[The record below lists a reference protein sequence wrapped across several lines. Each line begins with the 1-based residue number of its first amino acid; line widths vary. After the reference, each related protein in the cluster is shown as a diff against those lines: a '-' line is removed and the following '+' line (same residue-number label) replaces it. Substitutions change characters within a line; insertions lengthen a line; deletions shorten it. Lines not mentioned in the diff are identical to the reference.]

1 MRFVDI
7 HIFNVYISRM
17 HKRLNITLPEKTV
30 NLIDRVSAK
39 GDRSRFIDEA
49 VRRYVREVGRA
60 RLRSRLKEGAMR
72 RAERDRQLAEEYFLL
87 DDSAWR
93 ER

>member
-1 MRFVDI
+1 
-7 HIFNVYISRM
+7 M
-17 HKRLNITLPEKTV
+17 HKRLNITLPEETV

-49 VRRYVREVGRA
+49 VQRYVREVGRA
-60 RLRSRLKEGAMR
+60 RLRSRLKEGALR

-93 ER
+93 AR